1 MNDMLEY
8 SVRRLIQGVFVV
20 IAVTALLF
28 LIMQMMPGDPI
39 QLISSPRVSE
49 AKIHEL
55 QKQWGLDKPVVVQ
68 YFYWFKHILAGDF
81 GTSIISGQPV
91 SSLILQRLPYTIIL
105 TGPALVIQFLIAI
118 PLGLWT
124 AFRKDTMMDKSTVIL
139 SIVMWS
145 IPSFWLGVLL
155 MLLFSIKLQIL
166 PLSGYSGLASLV
178 LPMATLILPFLAST
192 LRLTRSE
199 VLDVLRERFIL
210 TAYAKGLTSGKVLT
224 GHVLR
229 NAMIPTTVMFFLSL
243 PWIFGGSVIVESV
256 FAWPGTGRLLWKSIV
271 SQDFP
276 VVQGIIFIIAV
287 LTVLSNTLGD
297 ILTALLDPRIRL
309 EMKGEMR

>member
-1 MNDMLEY
+1 MI
-8 SVRRLIQGVFVV
+8 IQYV
-20 IAVTALLF
+20 
-28 LIMQMMPGDPI
+28 
-39 QLISSPRVSE
+39 
-49 AKIHEL
+49 
-55 QKQWGLDKPVVVQ
+55 
-68 YFYWFKHILAGDF
+68 YWFKHILVGDF

-91 SSLILQRLPYTIIL
+91 SSLIMQRLPYTIML

-124 AFRKDTMMDKSTVIL
+124 AFRKDTMIDKSTVIL
-139 SIVMWS
+139 SIIMWS
-145 IPSFWLGVLL
+145 IPPFWLGVLL
-155 MLLFSIKLQIL
+155 MLLFSIKLQVL
-166 PLSGYSGLASLV
+166 PLSGYSGMASLV

-199 VLDVLRERFIL
+199 VLDVLRERFVL
-210 TAYAKGLTSGKVLT
+210 TAYAKGLTSGKVLL

-229 NAMIPTTVMFFLSL
+229 NALIPTTVMFFLSL

-256 FAWPGTGRLLWKSIV
+256 FAWPGTGTLLWKSIV

-287 LTVLSNTLGD
+287 LTVLSNIVGD
-297 ILTALLDPRIRL
+297 ILTAFLDPRIRL
-309 EMKGEMR
+309 EMKGETR

>member
-68 YFYWFKHILAGDF
+68 YFYWFRHILAGNF

-91 SSLILQRLPYTIIL
+91 SSLILQRLPYTIML

-118 PLGLWT
+118 PLGL
-124 AFRKDTMMDKSTVIL
+124 
-139 SIVMWS
+139 
-145 IPSFWLGVLL
+145 
-155 MLLFSIKLQIL
+155 MLLFSIKLHIL
-166 PLSGYSGLASLV
+166 PLSGYSGMASLV
-178 LPMATLILPFLAST
+178 LPMATLILPYLAST

-224 GHVLR
+224 GHVLK

>member
-8 SVRRLIQGVFVV
+8 SLRRLIQGVFVV
-20 IAVTALLF
+20 ISVTALLF

-49 AKIHEL
+49 AKILEL
-55 QKQWGLDKPVVVQ
+55 QKQWGLDKPVIVQ
-68 YFYWFKHILAGDF
+68 YFYWFKHILMGDF

-91 SSLILQRLPYTIIL
+91 SSLIMQRLPYTIML
-105 TGPALVIQFLIAI
+105 TGSALVIQFLIAI

-124 AFRKDTMMDKSTVIL
+124 AFRKDTVLDKSTVIL

-145 IPSFWLGVLL
+145 IPPFWLGVLL
-155 MLLFSIKLQIL
+155 MLLFSIKLHVL
-166 PLSGYSGLASLV
+166 PLSGYSGMASLV
-178 LPMATLILPFLAST
+178 LPVATLILPFLAST

-199 VLDVLRERFIL
+199 VLDVLRERFVL
-210 TAYAKGLTSGKVLT
+210 TAYAKGLTSGKVLA

-256 FAWPGTGRLLWKSIV
+256 FAWPGTGTLLWKSIV

-276 VVQGIIFIIAV
+276 VVQGIIFVIAV